1 LKQQFFDFY
10 FKYWKKYGWFG
21 DYKTWEAAQSDCEG
35 YDSEGILQKVVEA
48 ARQVK
53 EGKATYERD
62 SVLFFEKEENEFVV
76 QAIKYASNPS
86 LETQNSKLKTQ
97 NTEGVVRVLDFGGS
111 LGSTCFQNRSFIP
124 QLEKWCV
131 VEQEHFV
138 AIGKKEFEDSI
149 LSFELNI
156 ETAYQKIK
164 PQIVLLNS
172 LLQYLEKPYEIL
184 KEIEKLPIDY
194 LLIER
199 TPVADLEKDR
209 ITKQIVPNYIYKAS
223 YPSWIFS
230 EKQLENTLLKNW
242 EIIES
247 QNTPYGLHHAGGK
260 QIGLKNLF
268 LRRIR

>member
-1 LKQQFFDFY
+1 LKQHLFDFY
-10 FKYWKKYGWFG
+10 FEYWKKYGWFG

-35 YDSEGILQKVVEA
+35 YDTEEILQKVVDA

-53 EGKATYERD
+53 ENKAAYERD

-76 QAIKYASNPS
+76 QAIKKA
-86 LETQNSKLKTQ
+86 Q

-111 LGSTCFQNRSFIP
+111 LGSTYFQNRTFIL

-138 AIGKKEFEDSI
+138 ALGKKEFEDSI

-156 ETAYQKIK
+156 ETAYPKIK
-164 PQIVLLNS
+164 PQIILLNS
-172 LLQYLEKPYEIL
+172 VLQYLDTPYEII
-184 KEIEKLPIDY
+184 KSIEKLPIDY

-199 TPVADLEKDR
+199 TPVADLPKDK
-209 ITKQIVPNYIYKAS
+209 ITKQIVPNYIYKAN

-230 EKQLENTLLKNW
+230 EKLMENTLLKNW

-268 LRRIR
+268 LKRKKF

>member
-1 LKQQFFDFY
+1 MKQLLFDFY

-35 YDSEGILQKVVEA
+35 YNTEEILQKVVEA
-48 ARQVK
+48 ARKVRD
-53 EGKATYERD
+53 GKAVFERD
-62 SVLFFEKEENEFVV
+62 SVLFFEKEENLFITK
-76 QAIKYASNPS
+76 ALKIAS
-86 LETQNSKLKTQ
+86 

-111 LGSTCFQNRSFIP
+111 LGSTYFQNRSFIP
-124 QLEKWCV
+124 SLEKWCV

-138 AIGKKEFEDSI
+138 ALGKKEFEDSI

-156 ETAYQKIK
+156 ESAYQKIT

-172 LLQYLEKPYEIL
+172 VLQYLDTPYEIL
-184 KEIEKLPIDY
+184 ESIEKLPIDY

-199 TPVADLEKDR
+199 TPVADLPKDR

-230 EKQLENTLLKNW
+230 KKQLENTLLKNW

-247 QNTPYGLHHAGGK
+247 QNAPYGLHHAGG
-260 QIGLKNLF
+260 QPIELKNLF

>member
-1 LKQQFFDFY
+1 LKQNLFDFY

-21 DYKTWEAAQSDCEG
+21 DYKTWETAQSDCEG
-35 YDSEGILQKVVEA
+35 YDTEGILQKVVEA
-48 ARQVK
+48 ARKVK
-53 EGKATYERD
+53 EGKAAYERD
-62 SVLFFEKEENEFVV
+62 SVLFFEREENEFVV

-86 LETQNSKLKTQ
+86 VETQNTK
-97 NTEGVVRVLDFGGS
+97 GVVRVLDFGGS
-111 LGSTCFQNRSFIP
+111 LGSTYFQNRSFIP

-138 AIGKKEFEDSI
+138 ALGNKEFEDSI

-156 ETAYQKIK
+156 ETAYPKIN

-172 LLQYLEKPYEIL
+172 VLQYLDTPYEII
-184 KEIEKLPIDY
+184 KSIEKLPIDY

-199 TPVADLEKDR
+199 TPIADLPKDR

-230 EKQLENTLLKNW
+230 EKLMENTLLKNW

>member
-1 LKQQFFDFY
+1 LKQRLFDFY

-21 DYKTWEAAQSDCEG
+21 DYKTWEAVQSDCEG
-35 YDSEGILQKVVEA
+35 YDTEGILEKVVNA

-53 EGKATYERD
+53 EGKAAYERD
-62 SVLFFEKEENEFVV
+62 SVLFFEKEENTFIV
-76 QAIKYASNPS
+76 QA
-86 LETQNSKLKTQ
+86 LKKAQ
-97 NTEGVVRVLDFGGS
+97 NTEGVVSVLDFGGS
-111 LGSTCFQNRSFIP
+111 LGSTYFQNRSFMP

-138 AIGKKEFEDSI
+138 ALGKKEFKDAI

-172 LLQYLEKPYEIL
+172 VLQYLDTPYEIL
-184 KEIEKLPIDY
+184 EKIEKLPVEY

-230 EKQLENTLLKNW
+230 DKHLETTLLKNW

-247 QNTPYGLHHAGGK
+247 QNTPYGLHHAGDK
-260 QIGLKNLF
+260 QIDLKNLF

>member
-1 LKQQFFDFY
+1 LKQRFFDFY

-21 DYKTWEAAQSDCEG
+21 DYKTWEAAQTDCEG
-35 YDSEGILQKVVEA
+35 YNTEGILQKVVDA

-53 EGKATYERD
+53 EGKAAYERD
-62 SVLFFEKEENEFVV
+62 SVLFFEKEENKFIV
-76 QAIKYASNPS
+76 QA
-86 LETQNSKLKTQ
+86 LKKTA

-111 LGSTCFQNRSFIP
+111 LGSTYFQNRSFIP

-138 AIGKKEFEDSI
+138 ALGKKEFEDSI

-156 ETAYQKIK
+156 ETAYQKNN

-172 LLQYLEKPYEIL
+172 VLQYLEKPYEIL
-184 KEIEKLPIDY
+184 ENIEKLPIDY

-199 TPVADLEKDR
+199 TPVADLPKDR
-209 ITKQIVPNYIYKAS
+209 ITKQVVPNYIYKAS

-230 EKQLENTLLKNW
+230 DKILENTLLRNW
-242 EIIES
+242 AIIE
-247 QNTPYGLHHAGGK
+247 NHNIPYGLHHAGGK
-260 QIGLKNLF
+260 QLF
-268 LRRIR
+268 LKDLFLKRK

>member
-1 LKQQFFDFY
+1 LKQHLFDFY

-35 YDSEGILQKVVEA
+35 YDTEGILQKVVDA
-48 ARQVK
+48 ARKVRD
-53 EGKATYERD
+53 GKAAYERD

-76 QAIKYASNPS
+76 QSIKKASNFT
-86 LETQNSKLKTQ
+86 LETQNPKLKTQ
-97 NTEGVVRVLDFGGS
+97 NTEGVSVLDFGGS
-111 LGSTCFQNRSFIP
+111 LGSTYFQNRSFMP

-138 AIGKKEFEDSI
+138 ALGKKEFEDTV

-156 ETAYQKIK
+156 ETAYPKIN

-172 LLQYLEKPYEIL
+172 VLQYLDTPYEII
-184 KEIEKLPIDY
+184 ESIEKLPIDY

-199 TPVADLEKDR
+199 TPVADLPKDK

-230 EKQLENTLLKNW
+230 EKLMENTLLKNW

>member
-1 LKQQFFDFY
+1 LKQHLFDFY

-35 YDSEGILQKVVEA
+35 YDAEGILPKVVDA
-48 ARQVK
+48 ARKVRD
-53 EGKATYERD
+53 GKAAYERD

-76 QAIKYASNPS
+76 QAVKKAANSVEERNPD
-86 LETQNSKLKTQ
+86 NFGK
-97 NTEGVVRVLDFGGS
+97 VVVKVLDFGGS
-111 LGSTCFQNRSFIP
+111 LGSTYFQNRSFIP
-124 QLEKWCV
+124 TLEKWCV

-138 AIGKKEFEDSI
+138 ALGKKEFEDSI
-149 LSFELNI
+149 LSFELDI
-156 ETAYQKIK
+156 ETAYPKIK

-172 LLQYLEKPYEIL
+172 VLQYLNTPYKIL
-184 KEIEKLPIDY
+184 ESIEKLPIDY

-199 TPVADLEKDR
+199 TPVADLPKDR

-230 EKQLENTLLKNW
+230 EKQLETTLLKNW

-247 QNTPYGLHHAGGK
+247 QNTPYGLHHAGGR